1 MGVAKVF
8 YPNAPTCPECGEEM
22 VWDEDEDIWYCLNC
36 GYWEEGEEYLDDEEE
51 DEWEEL
57 ECLGLINIAYGEHCE
72 VCEFREVCEEIAKRK
87 EEEGA

>member
-36 GYWEEGEEYLDDEEE
+36 GYWEEEDEEP
-51 DEWEEL
+51 
-57 ECLGLINIAYGEHCE
+57 ECLGLINIAYGEICE
-72 VCEFREVCEEIAKRK
+72 VCEFRELCEEIAKW
-87 EEEGA
+87 EEDEGA